1 MRLKFLFILFSVISL
16 VVSAQ
21 TKSNSDARS
30 NSDKTESE
38 WNKQI
43 SEISQSQLIVLADG
57 ISYNAN
63 ADGILLNLA
72 KPTNNVKLF
81 ALTGEIYWSGNL
93 VQGRFFIPARP
104 GIYFLRINNKS
115 YKVVCK

>member
-1 MRLKFLFILFSVISL
+1 MNRNIPLIFFLISVL
-16 VVSAQ
+16 MLTAQ
-21 TKSNSDARS
+21 NRINNDIRTHTERSD
-30 NSDKTESE
+30 TE

-43 SEISQSQLIVLADG
+43 GDISQTQSIVLAEG

-63 ADGILLNLA
+63 AEGILLNLA
-72 KPTNNVKLF
+72 KPTGNVKLF
-81 ALTGEIYWSGNL
+81 ALTGEVFWSGNL
-93 VQGRFFIPARP
+93 VQGRFFIPAKP